1 MDKLT
6 FLLNHQIKTYFWL
19 ITNES
24 GLVVERGQ
32 TKNLLDISD
41 KKVRLVEGFIFSPL
55 FSNKRLEVPPA
66 TKSQILESIPY
77 LLEDNILRPIKDY
90 HFVSSNRNEQGEVS
104 ISLVPKTIMDQE
116 VNGFNELAINANS
129 LSLLDVSFEVEA
141 SEGFLIIFNKLSILS
156 FGSEWGWCSETET
169 VLSILKKSLEDFNC
183 SSLKVFQ
190 STETEEINWDKYI
203 QSDVIIDYV
212 EGETRLLR
220 KSSSSFKAEF
230 KYITKPIC
238 SSSRLD
244 GKCLQMEICFS
255 SYLLDDRAL
264 FYSDYF

>member
-1 MDKLT
+1 MDKLI
-6 FLLNHQIKTYFWL
+6 FLFNHLTKTYFWL

-32 TKNLLDISD
+32 TKKFPDIAN

-129 LSLLDVSFEVEA
+129 LSLLDVSFEVVVRNGA
-141 SEGFLIIFNKLSILS
+141 G
-156 FGSEWGWCSETET
+156 
-169 VLSILKKSLEDFNC
+169 VLK
-183 SSLKVFQ
+183 Q
-190 STETEEINWDKYI
+190 
-203 QSDVIIDYV
+203 
-212 EGETRLLR
+212 R
-220 KSSSSFKAEF
+220 
-230 KYITKPIC
+230 
-238 SSSRLD
+238 
-244 GKCLQMEICFS
+244 
-255 SYLLDDRAL
+255 
-264 FYSDYF
+264 